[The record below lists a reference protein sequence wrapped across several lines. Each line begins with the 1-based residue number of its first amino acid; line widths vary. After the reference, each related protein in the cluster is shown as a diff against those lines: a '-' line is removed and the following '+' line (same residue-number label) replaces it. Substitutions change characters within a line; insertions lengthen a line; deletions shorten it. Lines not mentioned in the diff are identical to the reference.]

1 MSFWCIFQY
10 LNDFSYYWFHNSVS
24 CQVFNGNSNYIENI
38 AMDFLVTGAEYVCLC
53 ICHTIYS
60 YNPSFFCGPSQDMF
74 VSFCHKGRGKYLK
87 KVDKDG
93 KLKTVS

>member
-1 MSFWCIFQY
+1 MSFWCISPDRIDFLYY
-10 LNDFSYYWFHNSVS
+10 LLCNSIFF
-24 CQVFNGNSNYIENI
+24 QVFNGNSNYIENI
-38 AMDFLVTGAEYVCLC
+38 AMKFLVTGAEYVCLC